1 MLRVR
6 IKPCPKLARNSK
18 VGREGGEVT
27 IPDGGR
33 VRDLLQEV
41 GLFDEEVRRVFV
53 NGRRARL
60 DTSLNRNDVVSV
72 EG

>member
-6 IKPCPKLARNSK
+6 IVPCDRLARNSK
-18 VGREGGEVT
+18 IGREGSAVT

-33 VRDLLQEV
+33 VRDLVQAV
-41 GLFDEEVRRVFV
+41 GLFEEEVRKVFV

-60 DTSLNRNDVVSV
+60 DTSLNRDDLV
-72 EG
+72 EVQG

>member
-6 IKPCPKLARNSK
+6 ISTCSKLARNSK
-18 VGREGGEVT
+18 LGRDGGEVSL
-27 IPDGGR
+27 PAGGR

-41 GLFDEEVRRVFV
+41 GLFDEEIRRVFV

-60 DTSLNRNDVVSV
+60 DTSLKRDDMVRV
-72 EG
+72 EA